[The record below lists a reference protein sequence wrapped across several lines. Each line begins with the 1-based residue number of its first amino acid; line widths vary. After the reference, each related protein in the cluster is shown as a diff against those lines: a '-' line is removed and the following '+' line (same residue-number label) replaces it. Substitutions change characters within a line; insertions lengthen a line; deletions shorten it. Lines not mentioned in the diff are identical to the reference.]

1 MHNVREGW
9 KAISRHL
16 HDGGVW
22 ARLKIAANAPVDG
35 GGLSLNVQGSH
46 QYAAVFGKLTHQPT
60 VTAD

>member
-22 ARLKIAANAPVDG
+22 ARLKDAAIAPVDY
-35 GGLSLNVQGSH
+35 GGLALYVQGSP
-46 QYAAVFGKLTHQPT
+46 QYAAVFGKPPRP
-60 VTAD
+60 